1 MRLKTND
8 LYYGAFL
15 LSGGGRLEGFD
26 VEDLGSRRKI
36 FFEFSGD
43 GLEGLSKE
51 YLSGRALANVRE
63 LKSAL
68 KHLKEI
74 VLNQG
79 VLTLKEK
86 HHS

>member
-43 GLEGLSKE
+43 QLQTLSKE
-51 YLSGRALANVRE
+51 YLSGGATANVRE
-63 LKSAL
+63 LKGAL
-68 KHLKEI
+68 KHLKDI

-79 VLTLKEK
+79 SLTLKEK

>member
-15 LSGGGRLEGFD
+15 LSGGGRLEKFD
-26 VEDLGSRRKI
+26 IEEMGLRRKI
-36 FFEFSGD
+36 FFEFSGER
-43 GLEGLSKE
+43 LEGLSKD
-51 YLSGRALANVRE
+51 YLSGSATANVRE
-63 LKSAL
+63 FKSAF
-68 KHLKEI
+68 KHLKDI

-86 HHS
+86 YHS